1 MRSSLFNLPLRW
13 LLILSSFLLVTA
25 CNGAQNNLNPSESN
39 MLAQTTKFQYSINVG
54 YPNGY
59 DVIYERTQSYFM
71 DAQGEPIIYFGGRIA
86 AGGGWGYG
94 AQNTS
99 VSAQNVMPASFKV
112 RWFSPTENQFWEG
125 EFKLSQQELYQMVKE
140 GYRNVF
146 NPNGQAT
153 YSDFTINVAPGGL
166 VVLWMGGGAQTRQ
179 VGEFQ
184 AHKIEVDWQEFAR
197 NTFIYAPDKKRA
209 EYISEVI
216 DNDYAIGQVRQEIKT
231 RTLPTDSALWKLL
244 QRKYLWRM
252 QLDSPFVLK
261 DFRAWYANAESFY
274 TYADKVNDYQNSAV
288 PYKIFFTF
296 QKPDQ
301 QMDQIMLVLDKPKII
316 EAYKKLDGS
325 QYHKLDLYLKLSAD
339 LSHADVYLK
348 NKDEEIKLDI
358 KEVYLDD
365 L

>member
-1 MRSSLFNLPLRW
+1 
-13 LLILSSFLLVTA
+13 
-25 CNGAQNNLNPSESN
+25 

-54 YPNGY
+54 NPIGY
-59 DVIYERTQSYFM
+59 DAVYERTQSYFM
-71 DAQGEPIIYFGGRIA
+71 DAKGEPIIYFGGLIA
-86 AGGGWGYG
+86 TGGGWGNG

-99 VSAQNVMPASFKV
+99 VSAQNVMPAAFKV

-125 EFKLSQQELYQMVKE
+125 EFKLPQQELYQMVKE
-140 GYRNVF
+140 GYLDVF
-146 NPNGQAT
+146 NQNDNNT

-166 VVLWMGGGAQTRQ
+166 VVLWVGGGAQTRQ
-179 VGEFQ
+179 VGAFQ
-184 AHKIEVDWQEFAR
+184 AHKIEMDWQEFSKYSLEYVMDR
-197 NTFIYAPDKKRA
+197 NKFID
-209 EYISEVI
+209 ITV
-216 DNDYAIGQVRQEIKT
+216 NDLEHVPEQTRQEIKT
-231 RTLPTDSALWKLL
+231 GTLPTDSAPWKLW

-261 DFRAWYANAESFY
+261 DFRTWYANAESFY

-301 QMDQIMLVLDKPKII
+301 QMDQIMLVLDKPQII

-325 QYHKLDLYLKLSAD
+325 QYHKLDLYLKLSED

-348 NKDEEIKLDI
+348 NKDEKIKLGI